1 MSLKET
7 VVLEL
12 KLLQLK
18 LALTPSTQRLLSQEL
33 LLSQVALLRRRWP
46 NFINELFSVLPQFSN
61 LLLKLAVHLHY
72 GLHFGFGLF
81 NLLVC

>member
-46 NFINELFSVLPQFSN
+46 NFINELFSVLPQLSN
-61 LLLKLAVHLHY
+61 LLLKLAVHKHY